1 MMQTAASAPAV
12 QKITFEEYLLYEGE
26 IDVRYELFEGQLEA
40 MTPPTALHAAICD
53 FLTAAFQRQ
62 IAQNNFPL
70 VTKTNIGVRTSINS
84 SRIPDVIVCSRLL
97 LEGLTERGGAGIFN
111 MGEVP
116 LLIVEVV
123 SEDWRQDYIRK
134 RAEYAL
140 IASSEYWIVDPYK
153 QRIWILTEPESEN
166 GYERAEFVR
175 GQTIVSTVFPEL
187 ALTVDEI
194 FLPPPVED
202 LMRLDLQA
210 LEQESQRAEAEA
222 QRAMQESQR
231 ADAEYQRAEQER
243 QRAEQAEQELE
254 MEREKAKRLADYLR
268 QQGIDPELL

>member
-1 MMQTAASAPAV
+1 MQTAASAPAV
-12 QKITFEEYLLYEGE
+12 QRITFEEYLLYEGE

-53 FLTAAFQRQ
+53 FLAATFQRQ

-84 SRIPDVIVCSRLL
+84 SRIPDVIVCSRPL

-140 IASSEYWIVDPYK
+140 INTPEYWVVDPQK
-153 QRIWILTEPESEN
+153 QKVWILTEPSSEN
-166 GYERAEFVR
+166 GYERAEFVC
-175 GQTIVSTVFPEL
+175 GQTIISTVFPEL

-194 FLPPPVED
+194 FLPPLIED
-202 LMRLDLQA
+202 LVRQEVQA
-210 LEQESQRAEAEA
+210 LEQESQRADTEA
-222 QRAMQESQR
+222 QRAEQESQR
-231 ADAEYQRAEQER
+231 ADTEAQRAEQESQR
-243 QRAEQAEQELE
+243 ADTEAQRAEQAEQ
-254 MEREKAKRLADYLR
+254 RAKKLADYLR
-268 QQGIDPELL
+268 GQGIDPDRI

>member
-53 FLTAAFQRQ
+53 FLAAAFQRQ
-62 IAQNNFPL
+62 IAHNNFPL

-84 SRIPDVIVCSRLL
+84 SRIPDVIVCSRPL

-111 MGEVP
+111 MDEVP

-140 IASSEYWIVDPYK
+140 INTPEYWIVDPQK
-153 QRIWILTEPESEN
+153 QKVWVLNEPSSEN
-166 GYERAEFVR
+166 SYERAEFVR
-175 GQTIVSTVFPEL
+175 GQTIISTVFPEL

-194 FLPPPVED
+194 FLPLPIED
-202 LMRLDLQA
+202 LMRQDLQA
-210 LEQESQRAEAEA
+210 LEEVSQRAN
-222 QRAMQESQR
+222 
-231 ADAEYQRAEQER
+231 AEYLRAEQER

-254 MEREKAKRLADYLR
+254 IEREKAKKLADYLR